1 MLVRVSQRA
10 APGQN
15 RARNV
20 GRGKSRIYK
29 GSTGRFLAARRRV
42 LGGWTSGRTRWSSP
56 RSSSSHCTVSPACTP
71 MAAAKAQLNFQTH
84 SRRALR
90 CNILRTYLQ
99 EDFRG
104 FAARLADSPLFQR
117 FCLVDEID
125 KVKVPAKSTL
135 QRYAQWTDEKTLN
148 ELIGQALRQAHHHPE
163 KLQLDQ
169 PVDLDASGS
178 AGATLDHAE
187 SIGAVKTARSETA
200 RAASDGPEEGSAL
213 LGTEPSGREVGA
225 YISFGFGMRRHFVMF
240 ATFLLEAEPGPSS
253 I

>member
-90 CNILRTYLQ
+90 CNILRIYLQ
-99 EDFRG
+99 EDYRG
-104 FAARLADSPLFQR
+104 FASRLADSPLFQH
-117 FCLVDEID
+117 FCGLAEID
-125 KVKVPAKSTL
+125 KVVVPAKSTL
-135 QRYAQWTDEKTLN
+135 QRYAHWIDQPTLDP
-148 ELIGQALRQAHHHPE
+148 LIHQALRQAHEHPE
-163 KLQLDQ
+163 SLQLAQ
-169 PVDLDASGS
+169 PVDLEACFLDTTCLQANIHYPVDWVLLRDATR
-178 AGATLDHAE
+178 TLMKGVDLIRGQGLCHRMDDPARFLTRMNRLCIEMTHSPKKTDH
-187 SIGAVKTARSETA
+187 
-200 RAASDGPEEGSAL
+200 
-213 LGTEPSGREVGA
+213 
-225 YISFGFGMRRHFVMF
+225 
-240 ATFLLEAEPGPSS
+240 
-253 I
+253 